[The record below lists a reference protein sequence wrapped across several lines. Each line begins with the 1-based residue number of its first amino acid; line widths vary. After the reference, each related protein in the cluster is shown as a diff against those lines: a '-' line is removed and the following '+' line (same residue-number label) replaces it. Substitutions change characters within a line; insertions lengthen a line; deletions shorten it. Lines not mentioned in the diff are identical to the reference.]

1 MGVLDRS
8 GIATG
13 LLVLALGA
21 GAAGAL
27 AQPIPALPLNPEG
40 STAPARTSPTLVHS
54 PAGALA
60 NPRLGAALAGFELN
74 PPGRTRGDAAGT
86 EAERV
91 FEARCRSVALLL
103 AETAQ
108 GTGSGTGSIVTDSGL
123 VLTAAHVVKGAKE
136 LLVGVF
142 PNCRPGTRPIGYA
155 AQVVKIDD
163 FTDLALV
170 QIVKPPA
177 GLQLMPLGNVG
188 EVRPGSTVL
197 MIGHPQELL
206 MSLSR
211 GLVSA
216 VRPQYEWR
224 AQGDSFTRKAT
235 VIQTDGAI
243 NPGNSGGPML
253 STAGNLIGVNSFGAL
268 AGGGSAGLNF
278 AVAVSEVREFI
289 ARQGSRVAKAEPQ
302 EQPKAD
308 ARQGAAASAK
318 CEPKVVGE
326 KREAAAKLEYIDITC
341 SGKANAVLRLP
352 DDASRPAE
360 LWVDRNGD
368 GKSDVVYYL
377 PDRKGSPAYSLW
389 DDSFSGKLEW
399 RGEHLKGE
407 WEPFSKTRVAAR

>member
-1 MGVLDRS
+1 MRLFDPR
-8 GIATG
+8 
-13 LLVLALGA
+13 LAS
-21 GAAGAL
+21 AGAL
-27 AQPIPALPLNPEG
+27 ALALIAGAVAAFAQPLQPPTLSVEG
-40 STAPARTSPTLVHS
+40 STAPGGSAPTVAHR

-60 NPRLGAALAGFELN
+60 NPRLGAALAGFELD
-74 PPGRTRGDAAGT
+74 PPGATRGDAAGG

-91 FEARCRSVALLL
+91 FDARCRSVALLL
-103 AETAQ
+103 AETPQ
-108 GTGSGTGSIVTDSGL
+108 GTGSGTGSIVSDSGF

-142 PNCRPGTRPIGYA
+142 PNCRPGTRPVGYA
-155 AQVVKIDD
+155 GQVVKIDD
-163 FTDLALV
+163 YTDLALV

-177 GLQLMPLGNVG
+177 NLQVMPLGNVG
-188 EVRPGSTVL
+188 EIRPGSTVL

-216 VRPQYEWR
+216 IRPQYEWR
-224 AQGDSFTRKAT
+224 AQGDAFSRKAT

-253 STAGNLIGVNSFGAL
+253 STAGNLIGVNSFGAM

-289 ARQGSRVAKAEPQ
+289 ARQGSRVAPAESKAESRP
-302 EQPKAD
+302 E
-308 ARQGAAASAK
+308 ARQGATQASK
-318 CEPKVVGE
+318 CEPKLMGE

-368 GKSDVVYYL
+368 GKSDIVYYL
-377 PDRKGSPAYSLW
+377 PDRNGTPAYSMW
-389 DDSFSGKLEW
+389 DDNFSGRMEW
-399 RGEHLKGE
+399 RGEHVKGE